1 MPDVKIYQEPDG
13 GNVTIENGITELDDG
28 LASAAYLSMFGGNE
42 DDTGQADDPN
52 EWWGNL
58 LEDDTARMY
67 RGETETVLRNLPS
80 IPASL
85 RKVEEAMRRDLA
97 WFLSSNIASSVTA
110 EASIPG
116 VDKVRLVVTIEANG
130 NESQFEYVENWKAT
144 R

>member
-42 DDTGQADDPN
+42 DDTGAANDPN
-52 EWWGNL
+52 EWWGNQ
-58 LEDDTARMY
+58 LEGDTARMY
-67 RGETETVLRNLPS
+67 RGETETTLRNLPA

-110 EASIPG
+110 EASIPR
-116 VDKVRLVVTIEANG
+116 VDRVRLVVTIKAEG

>member
-42 DDTGQADDPN
+42 DDTGAANDPN
-52 EWWGNL
+52 EWWGNQ

-67 RGETETVLRNLPS
+67 RGETETTLRNLPA

-116 VDKVRLVVTIEANG
+116 VDRVRLVVTIKAEG